1 MVLTLCIDKQPKN
14 NPSSELKTC
23 QIDIGDR
30 LCSKDGVY
38 DELIIKLNE
47 VNQLDG
53 IIKRRCSIDRLDVIT
68 ILPEEHIQTLEIPEI
83 TLFEGTNYV
92 YLQEFDYL
100 NMKIE
105 YLTNVEMNKH
115 YAKTEE
121 FHSAL
126 VLTAQEFNL
135 KLSKKLDGEEF
146 THASIVAKI
155 NDDTSEVQIEA
166 DKINM
171 KGKEFNLTADNMTI
185 KSENFSVD
193 EDGKIS
199 ATAGEIGGFSLD
211 DKELYTEYAPEEQI
225 FTIEDYK
232 KVQKYIIGTGT
243 LTPEEFEKYDVNHD
257 GIINSLDLLKI
268 YKNIYYSKGANFRI
282 DSSDFDNFISMEYN
296 NEKTVQIGPKSAT
309 LPSLSIKDGGLTIQK
324 TNALPLI
331 SIQNDSSAYINM
343 QTDDYQYCDFTAWG
357 NNSVK
362 IQTNFKTGAVKCVS
376 LTQTSEEKYKKDF
389 EKLNNA
395 LDIIKNI
402 DIYKYHMKEEND
414 TDKKHIGFVIG
425 DKFNYSKEVTSKE
438 NDSVELYSY
447 ISVCCKAIQ
456 EQQEQIKQLQE
467 RIERLESGKKWHITE
482 LIGKIVRAL
491 THQ

>member
-1 MVLTLCIDKQPKN
+1 MTLTLCIDKQPKT
-14 NPSSELKTC
+14 NPSNELKTYE
-23 QIDIGDR
+23 INIGNR
-30 LCSKDGVY
+30 LCSYDDVY
-38 DELIIKLNE
+38 DELIITLND
-47 VNQLDG
+47 VNQLEG
-53 IIKRRCSIDRLDVIT
+53 IIKRRCNIDRFDIIT
-68 ILPEEHIQTLEIPEI
+68 KLQEEYIQTLEIPEI

-92 YLQEFDYL
+92 YLQDFDYL

-115 YAKTEE
+115 FAKTEE
-121 FHSAL
+121 FNSAL

-211 DKELYTEYAPEEQI
+211 DTKFYVEYAPQEQI
-225 FTIEDYK
+225 FTIEDLR
-232 KVQKYIIGTGT
+232 KVQAYIVGVGT
-243 LTPEEFEKYDVNHD
+243 LTPEELIKYDVNND
-257 GIINSLDLLKI
+257 GVINIKDLVAI
-268 YKNIYYSKGANFRI
+268 NKNIYYSKGANFKI
-282 DSSDFDNFISMEYN
+282 DSSDFDNFILMEYD
-296 NEKTVQIGPKSAT
+296 NERTVQIGPKFTILPDLRIKGNFT
-309 LPSLSIKDGGLTIQK
+309 LSKPSGYPFL
-324 TNALPLI
+324 NF
-331 SIQNDSSAYINM
+331 QNDTSMFISLNADEY
-343 QTDDYQYCDFTAWG
+343 QTCLFDCTYNSQQKIYVDF
-357 NNSVK
+357 
-362 IQTNFKTGAVKCVS
+362 QTGAIRCVS
-376 LTQTSEEKYKKDF
+376 LTQTSEKKYKKDF

-467 RIERLESGKKWHITE
+467 RIKRLESDK
-482 LIGKIVRAL
+482 
-491 THQ
+491 

>member
-1 MVLTLCIDKQPKN
+1 MILTLCIDKQPKT
-14 NPSSELKTC
+14 NPSNELKTYE
-23 QIDIGDR
+23 INIGNR
-30 LCSKDGVY
+30 LCSYDDVY
-38 DELIIKLNE
+38 DELIITLND
-47 VNQLDG
+47 VNQLEG
-53 IIKRRCSIDRLDVIT
+53 IIKRRCNIDRFDIIT
-68 ILPEEHIQTLEIPEI
+68 KLQEEYIQTLEIPEI

-92 YLQEFDYL
+92 YLQDFDYL

-115 YAKTEE
+115 FAKTEE
-121 FHSAL
+121 FNSAL

-171 KGKEFNLTADNMTI
+171 KGKEWNLTVDDMAIEST
-185 KSENFSVD
+185 NFSVSK
-193 EDGKIS
+193 EGHMR
-199 ATAGEIGGFSLD
+199 ATSGEIGGFNLD
-211 DKELYTEYAPEEQI
+211 DTKFYVEYEPEEQI
-225 FTIEDYK
+225 FTVQDYN
-232 KVQKYIIGTGT
+232 KVRAYIVGTGT
-243 LTPEEFEKYDVNHD
+243 LTPEELIRYDVNND
-257 GIINSLDLLKI
+257 GVVNLRDAAKI
-268 YKNIYYSKGANFRI
+268 MRNIYYSKAATFQI
-282 DSSDFDNFISMEYN
+282 DSSSFDKFISMTYN
-296 NEKTVQIGPKSAT
+296 GEEKVRIGTGQAI
-309 LPSLSIKDGGLTIQK
+309 LPSIVIQENFDIRK
-324 TNALPLI
+324 TAGTGPYFLNIL
-331 SIQNDSSAYINM
+331 QQDNNSAYINIWTDGYTTCEFNVQNPNE
-343 QTDDYQYCDFTAWG
+343 QTP
-357 NNSVK
+357 K
-362 IQTNFKTGAVKCVS
+362 IHVDFKTGAVKCVS
-376 LTQTSEEKYKKDF
+376 LTQTSKEEYKKDF
-389 EKLNNA
+389 EKLDNA

-467 RIERLESGKKWHITE
+467 KIKRLESDK
-482 LIGKIVRAL
+482 
-491 THQ
+491 